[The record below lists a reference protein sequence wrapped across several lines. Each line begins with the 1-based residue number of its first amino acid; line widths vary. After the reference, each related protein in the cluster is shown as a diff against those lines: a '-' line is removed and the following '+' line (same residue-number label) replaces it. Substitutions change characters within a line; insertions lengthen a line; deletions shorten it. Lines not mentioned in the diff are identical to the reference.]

1 MEDFFRSIERQAFR
15 ISLFACSNR
24 EDALDLVQDS
34 MCSFISKYS
43 GKAQS
48 EWKPLFYK
56 ILQNK
61 IRDLYRKRSIRSRW
75 QALTGVTSDEDNTD
89 LMEKLEDKKG
99 LNPEQE
105 TQNMQAIERLQIE
118 LKLLS
123 LKQQQVFLLRAWEGM
138 SISETALAMGCSEGA
153 IKSHYSRATER
164 LRKKLGKYW
173 L

>member
-15 ISLFACSNR
+15 ISLFACGNR

-43 GKAQS
+43 RKAQS

-75 QALTGVTSDEDNTD
+75 QALTGVTSDEDNTN
-89 LMEKLEDKKG
+89 LLEKLEDKKG

-123 LKQQQVFLLRAWEGM
+123 LKQQQVFLLRAWEGL

>member
-1 MEDFFRSIERQAFR
+1 
-15 ISLFACSNR
+15 
-24 EDALDLVQDS
+24 

-43 GKAQS
+43 RKAQS

-89 LMEKLEDKKG
+89 LLEKLEDKKG

-123 LKQQQVFLLRAWEGM
+123 LKQQQVFLLRAWEGL